1 MAKQTSA
8 KIDGVKKFEMKC
20 ISEPKEI
27 ALVEKFLN
35 RVNKTAKLDD
45 GTFYRLLVASTEAVN
60 NAILHGNKSDTR
72 KHVCLVVLY
81 RKNDSIVVRVKDEGK
96 GFDPNSLPNPLDEKH
111 LLKPSGRG
119 VFLMRELMD
128 EVNFSFGKDGSTVEL
143 VINLKRLK

>member
-1 MAKQTSA
+1 M
-8 KIDGVKKFEMKC
+8 KKFEMKC

-27 ALVEKFLN
+27 AHVEEFLN
-35 RVNKTAKLDD
+35 KVNKTTKLDD

-72 KHVCLVVLY
+72 KYVCLVVLF

-96 GFDPNSLPNPLDEKH
+96 GFDPNHLPNPLDDKN
-111 LLKPSGRG
+111 LLKTSGRG